1 MVPAKQRND
10 LYVEL
15 TKDEQKQYKEMLR
28 EVFGR
33 WKVEKPTIGHMPK
46 IQEFLIEKKMPR
58 LVEMVDEFLDIETVG
73 GCPDYESCERFS
85 PSIANQFD
93 KYFDWFQKR
102 FPEDAD
108 KGVEQMFVNRAALV
122 PEFAKI
128 ACVSV
133 AFVTEKGETKIQ
145 SFSDTDE
152 KKLLIEVQ
160 KLLRRIGELGFFLCG
175 HNVKGFDIPMLAKR
189 MIMNGLLP
197 PKILPGHDTKP
208 WEIKALDT
216 KELWQ
221 YGGYGSIASL
231 GSGLSSS
238 SISNGGFSSRF
249 MFEIGILVMFETTS

>member
-1 MVPAKQRND
+1 MINTP
-10 LYVEL
+10 L
-15 TKDEQKQYKEMLR
+15 TKL
-28 EVFGR
+28 
-33 WKVEKPTIGHMPK
+33 
-46 IQEFLIEKKMPR
+46 L
-58 LVEMVDEFLDIETVG
+58 FLDIETVG
-73 GCPDYESCERFS
+73 IQPEWEALENNRPELAF
-85 PSIANQFD
+85 QFRN
-93 KYFDWFQKR
+93 YFDWFQKR

-231 GSGLSSS
+231 ELMCVCMGVESSKNMEVTGNKVHEAYWVKKD
-238 SISNGGFSSRF
+238 IK
-249 MFEIGILVMFETTS
+249 GIVEYCEKDVLVLIDVIKKITNLV